1 MISNKE
7 KRLSQA
13 YDVYANAQLDGP
25 PPPLPPMVNHH
36 QHHHQST
43 THANLIA
50 PYGMIG
56 SSGGG
61 NNGSATRA
69 VDHLA
74 MLGKKGINNLNNNI
88 GISERNSHSLSHDF
102 SNLYISNLKSHTQAN
117 SRKYADRNG
126 GTTLAML
133 PSLEEMNSAKR
144 DAAEAR
150 KQMSQ
155 MEKVFLV
162 VLLCSFHLF

>member
-13 YDVYANAQLDGP
+13 YDVYASSQLDGP
-25 PPPLPPMVNHH
+25 PPPLPPMLNHH
-36 QHHHQST
+36 QHHLQNTS
-43 THANLIA
+43 HANHIA

-56 SSGGG
+56 SAAVGNN

-69 VDHLA
+69 GDHLA
-74 MLGKKGINNLNNNI
+74 ILGKKGLNNLNN
-88 GISERNSHSLSHDF
+88 SERNSHSLSHDF
-102 SNLYISNLKSHTQAN
+102 SNMYISNLKSHTQAN

-126 GTTLAML
+126 GTSLAML

-155 MEKVFLV
+155 MEKVFL
-162 VLLCSFHLF
+162 LILSYSFHIYL

>member
-13 YDVYANAQLDGP
+13 FDVYANSGLDG
-25 PPPLPPMVNHH
+25 PPLPPMVNHG
-36 QHHHQST
+36 HHHPN
-43 THANLIA
+43 HIA

-56 SSGGG
+56 SSGSGNN

-69 VDHLA
+69 GDHLG
-74 MLGKKGINNLNNNI
+74 MQLGKKGLNNLNNNL
-88 GISERNSHSLSHDF
+88 SNSHSLSHDF
-102 SNLYISNLKSHTQAN
+102 SNMYISNLKSHTQAN

-155 MEKVFLV
+155 MEKVI
-162 VLLCSFHLF
+162 